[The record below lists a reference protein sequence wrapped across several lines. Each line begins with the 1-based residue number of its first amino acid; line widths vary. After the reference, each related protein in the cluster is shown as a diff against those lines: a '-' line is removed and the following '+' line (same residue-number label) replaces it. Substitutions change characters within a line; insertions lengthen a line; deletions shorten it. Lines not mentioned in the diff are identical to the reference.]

1 MEQNSQSGVTSINQ
15 LPSSNQIA
23 NSIENI
29 PQNANMMNSSSM
41 NNIVLTKTDTIGEP
55 NSQMQ
60 IPMQNPMQTQQQQ
73 AQIQSQGQNMEMQ
86 GQTQANYNELIN
98 QLQQASSQGATGLPT
113 RDMPMNPSQNAN
125 DVEVKPN
132 YVPPPPSREDYIN
145 NMQTPENLILQN
157 NNSQRQID
165 NLDAFYGEFQLPI
178 LIAILYF
185 LFQLPI
191 FKKNIKKILPSLFG
205 TDGNPNLYG
214 YFFNSGLFSLIFYF
228 LLKSINK
235 LNDHVSQ

>member
-1 MEQNSQSGVTSINQ
+1 MEPNSQQGVTSINQ
-15 LPSSNQIA
+15 LPSGPPMVNGF
-23 NSIENI
+23 ENP

-60 IPMQNPMQTQQQQ
+60 IPMQNPMQQQQQ
-73 AQIQSQGQNMEMQ
+73 VQIHGENLQMQ

-113 RDMPMNPSQNAN
+113 RDIPINPNQIAN

-132 YVPPPPSREDYIN
+132 YVPPPPSHEDYIN
-145 NMQTPENLILQN
+145 NMQTPEHLIQEN
-157 NNSQRQID
+157 NNAQKQID

-191 FKKNIKKILPSLFG
+191 FKKNVKKILPSLFG
-205 TDGNPNLYG
+205 SDGNPNLYG
-214 YFFNSGLFSLIFYF
+214 YFFNSTLFASIFY
-228 LLKSINK
+228 LILKSINK
-235 LNDHVSQ
+235 LNEHVSV

>member
-1 MEQNSQSGVTSINQ
+1 
-15 LPSSNQIA
+15 
-23 NSIENI
+23 
-29 PQNANMMNSSSM
+29 MMNSSSM

-60 IPMQNPMQTQQQQ
+60 IPMQNPMQGQHNT
-73 AQIQSQGQNMEMQ
+73 IQTQGQNNEMQ

-98 QLQQASSQGATGLPT
+98 QLQQASSQGVTGLPT
-113 RDMPMNPSQNAN
+113 RDIPMNPSQTAN

-132 YVPPPPSREDYIN
+132 YVPPPPSHEDYIN
-145 NMQTPENLILQN
+145 NMQTPENLIIQN
-157 NNSQRQID
+157 NNAQKQID

-191 FKKNIKKILPSLFG
+191 FKKNMKKILPSLFEVMEI
-205 TDGNPNLYG
+205 
-214 YFFNSGLFSLIFYF
+214 LIYMDTF
-228 LLKSINK
+228 LIAHYLQLCSI
-235 LNDHVSQ
+235 

>member
-1 MEQNSQSGVTSINQ
+1 MEPNSQQGVTSINQ
-15 LPSSNQIA
+15 LPSGPPIGNGF
-23 NSIENI
+23 ENP

-60 IPMQNPMQTQQQQ
+60 IPMQNPMQNQSQPP
-73 AQIQSQGQNMEMQ
+73 IQTQGQNMEMQ
-86 GQTQANYNELIN
+86 GQTQTNYNELIN
-98 QLQQASSQGATGLPT
+98 QLQQASSQGVTGLPS
-113 RDMPMNPSQNAN
+113 RDIPMNPSQTAN

-132 YVPPPPSREDYIN
+132 YVPPPPSHEDYIN

-191 FKKNIKKILPSLFG
+191 FKKNVKKILPSLFG
-205 TDGNPNLYG
+205 SDGNPNLYG
-214 YFFNSGLFSLIFYF
+214 YFFNSTLFACIFY
-228 LLKSINK
+228 LILKSINK
-235 LNDHVSQ
+235 LNEHVN

>member
-1 MEQNSQSGVTSINQ
+1 MEPNSQQGVTSINQ
-15 LPSSNQIA
+15 LPSGPPMVNGF
-23 NSIENI
+23 ENP

-60 IPMQNPMQTQQQQ
+60 IPMQNPMQQQQQ
-73 AQIQSQGQNMEMQ
+73 VQIQGENLQMQ

-98 QLQQASSQGATGLPT
+98 QLQQASAQGVTGLPS
-113 RDMPMNPSQNAN
+113 RDIPMNPSQTVN

-132 YVPPPPSREDYIN
+132 YVPPPPSHEDYIN
-145 NMQTPENLILQN
+145 NMQTPENLIMQN
-157 NNSQRQID
+157 NNAQRQID

-191 FKKNIKKILPSLFG
+191 FKKNVKKILPSLFG
-205 TDGNPNLYG
+205 SDGNPNLYG
-214 YFFNSGLFSLIFYF
+214 YFFNSTLFASIFY
-228 LLKSINK
+228 LILKSINK
-235 LNDHVSQ
+235 LNEHVSV